1 MYFAAPSAIKKAYF
15 AVSMS
20 IIAGILFSLLA
31 LLAEIIGTVGGFG
44 SSVFFVPVAGLF
56 FDLHTV
62 LALTALLHVFSNSS
76 KLWLFRGHI
85 NRRLL
90 LLFGIPSVALVWL
103 GAELTAHMSSQT
115 ATLLLGISIILISL
129 VLLVMPRLKLK
140 AAPGTAII
148 TGGTAGFFAGL
159 VGTGGAIRGLGLAA
173 FGLGKEAFIATSAAI
188 DMGVDLLRAVVYLRF
203 DYMPESGLVW
213 VPVLLLVAMTGSWLG
228 KKLVMRLEET
238 FWRKLLLV
246 LLLLVGI
253 WLAISDYLPQL
264 SAH

>member
-1 MYFAAPSAIKKAYF
+1 
-15 AVSMS
+15 VSV
-20 IIAGILFSLLA
+20 IAGILFSLLA
-31 LLAEIIGTVGGFG
+31 LLSEIIGTVGGFG

-62 LALTALLHVFSNSS
+62 LALTALLHVFSNIS
-76 KLWLFRGHI
+76 KLWLFRGNI

-90 LLFGIPSVALVWL
+90 LLFGIPSVALVWV
-103 GAELTAHMSSQT
+103 GAQLTAHISSET
-115 ATLLLGISIILISL
+115 ATLLLGISIILLST
-129 VLLVMPRLKLK
+129 LLLIMPKLKLK
-140 AAPGTAII
+140 PVAGTAIV

-188 DMGVDLLRAVVYLRF
+188 DMGVDLLRAVVYLQF
-203 DYMPESGLVW
+203 DYLPDSGLIW
-213 VPVLLLVAMTGSWLG
+213 VPVLLVVAWVGSWMG

-253 WLAISDYLPQL
+253 WLVISHYLPQTA
-264 SAH
+264 AH